1 MPSELSAAKPIIKPN
16 PIFTKKMLVLE
27 LTLGIDLASLLLS
40 PKSGKALSKMLGV
53 DKSTITRWRTRLL
66 TGKDRHPYWQYV

>member
-1 MPSELSAAKPIIKPN
+1 MPSELSAAKPTYKPN
-16 PIFTKKMLVLE
+16 PLFTKKMLVLE

-66 TGKDRHPYWQYV
+66 TGKDRHPGWQYV